1 MSDHVWKVAIIGC
14 GSFAGGQYLMKV
26 NQMRHAKLVAVCDI
40 LPERARVYA
49 ARAGID
55 EWYLSIDELLE
66 KSDFEIL
73 MNATS
78 IPAHH
83 EINMKALAAGKH
95 VFTQKPAGLSVEAVT
110 AQIDAAAKA
119 GLKMNAAPVHAM
131 RHANRVARKLIAD
144 GVIGKVTTIRC
155 QVAHGGPEYFQYRDV
170 DPSWFYEPGSG
181 ALFDMGVHGLHYVTD
196 LAGPAKAVNCMGA
209 VSEPERMVRS
219 GAFDGKMIESDK
231 LPDNFIITLDFGD
244 GCIGEVYTGYCQ
256 RATRMPPMEIYGTQG
271 TISFVCDPGEAR
283 PHLEVYTDHRDW
295 GIRGWTRPMDQL
307 ERKREFY
314 DGMCL
319 QDLIDAI
326 EQDRQPVL
334 SMERQRHLVEIM
346 CAVPACI
353 ESGQTMPLSTTF

>member
-1 MSDHVWKVAIIGC
+1 MSDRTWNVAIIGC

-55 EWYLSIDELLE
+55 QWYPGIDELLAGC
-66 KSDFEIL
+66 DFDIL

-95 VFTQKPAGLSVEAVT
+95 LFTQKPAGLSVAQVT
-110 AQIDAAAKA
+110 EQIEAAAKA
-119 GLKMNAAPVHAM
+119 GVKANAAPVHAM
-131 RHANRVARKLIAD
+131 RHANRVAKKMIAD
-144 GVIGKVTTIRC
+144 GVIGQVTTIRC

-170 DPSWFYEPGSG
+170 DPSWFYGTDAG

-196 LAGPAKAVNCMGA
+196 LAGPARAVGCLGA
-209 VSEPERMVRS
+209 VSEPRRMVRS
-219 GAFDGKMIESDK
+219 GSFDGTMIESDK
-231 LPDNFIITLDFGD
+231 LPDNYIITLDFGG

-256 RATRMPPMEIYGTQG
+256 RATRMPLMEIYGTCG
-271 TISFVCDPGEAR
+271 TIAFVSDPGEAR

-307 ERKREFY
+307 ERQREFY

-326 EQDRQPVL
+326 ELDRQPVL

-346 CAVPACI
+346 CAVPECI
-353 ESGQTMPLSTTF
+353 RTGQTLPLATSF